1 MRFLNE
7 TGCFPR
13 LSGKSS
19 HSTVRPNQGNHRYGS
34 QRSQNSSPYI
44 SPRGRVQRVLGVSYI
59 LLWNCKASWFGGP
72 GFWGQMAKLVFSLW
86 KLESCS
92 LKRARKT
99 LWIIYLFITAK
110 SLVKH
115 LSFQKEIGHFPL
127 LAWKSLDSPVSSKKR
142 EQQVWQTTLTKHSPQ
157 ISLLM
162 KDCSVSWWAS
172 FSLLRSYRERGF
184 CEPGFRDT
192 MAKAVYSPGKL
203 ELQPQTRQKNT
214 LLLFFFHYSK
224 NLVKILSFLKETGC
238 WPQLAGKT
246 SDSIVSPIR
255 EIIGMAVNTYKTLC
269 PDIFTHE
276 KMLCVLDVS
285 FMLLENCRESWICEH
300 GYLGLMAR
308 AVYSPCE
315 SYRLTVSNLP
325 KKKKKA
331 LCFIY
336 LFITQK
342 VWSSFFF
349 FFK

>member
-1 MRFLNE
+1 MGSDGKIGF
-7 TGCFPR
+7 FPMKAGE
-13 LSGKSS
+13 LQPQ
-19 HSTVRPNQGNHRYGS
+19 TS
-34 QRSQNSSPYI
+34 QKN
-44 SPRGRVQRVLGVSYI
+44 
-59 LLWNCKASWFGGP
+59 
-72 GFWGQMAKLVFSLW
+72 
-86 KLESCS
+86 
-92 LKRARKT
+92 T
-99 LWIIYLFITAK
+99 LD
-110 SLVKH
+110 H
-115 LSFQKEIGHFPL
+115 LSLHYSKKFGQAFEFSKRNRPL
-127 LAWKSLDSPVSSKKR
+127 SPTCLDVIRPVSSKKR

-184 CEPGFRDT
+184 CEPRFRGT

-285 FMLLENCRESWICEH
+285 FMLLENCRES
-300 GYLGLMAR
+300 
-308 AVYSPCE
+308 
-315 SYRLTVSNLP
+315 
-325 KKKKKA
+325 
-331 LCFIY
+331 
-336 LFITQK
+336 
-342 VWSSFFF
+342 
-349 FFK
+349 